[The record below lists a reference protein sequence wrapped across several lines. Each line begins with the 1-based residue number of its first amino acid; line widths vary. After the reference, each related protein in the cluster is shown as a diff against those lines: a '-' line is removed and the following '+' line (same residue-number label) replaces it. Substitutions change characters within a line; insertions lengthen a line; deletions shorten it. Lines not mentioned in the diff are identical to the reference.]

1 MPERQGSTTILT
13 HMADDVCPGCG
24 ADFSEFHDEDC
35 PYADD
40 DYEDDEVQP

>member
-1 MPERQGSTTILT
+1 MPDDDIYDDIDD
-13 HMADDVCPGCG
+13 MADDVCPGCG